1 MSIIIFC
8 LLLLL
13 SVPSRATPM
22 ATATVS
28 NIKPHLDQ
36 NGNIMDLHDGN
47 TFRVGNT
54 FFWYG
59 AGYGDCTEMAS
70 GCASIAVGSCGFNLN
85 HTVNLATSTD
95 LVNWNFHGN
104 ILPSRPTGILFSPF
118 LARSNS
124 TGMYVL
130 WFNLLPVV
138 NGHGD
143 FDHSCLAV
151 AASASP
157 YGPFKMMNNN
167 VTGLAYKALPDGPAL
182 FVDDDGMGYIAFTHE
197 DSHINLVQQ
206 LSPDLYTPLP
216 GEKTSAQ
223 IGQTNNEGILMFKRK
238 GLYYIMFGPCCC
250 FCAEGSTLSVF
261 TATSPL
267 GPYHEQQNP
276 VVLQNTWHGQTGSVW
291 FTGVDYVL
299 YGDRWQSAPDKIK
312 AHDFSYWAPLIFNDN
327 GSIQTL
333 SWEDTVHIKY

>member
-1 MSIIIFC
+1 MIIFH
-8 LLLLL
+8 LFLLLL
-13 SVPSRATPM
+13 SIVSATLFS
-22 ATATVS
+22 TATVS

-47 TFRVGNT
+47 TLRIGDT

-59 AGYGDCTEMAS
+59 AGYGDCKEQSS
-70 GCASIAVGSCGFNLN
+70 GCASLAVGSCGFNLN
-85 HTVNLATSTD
+85 HTVNLATSSD
-95 LVNWNFHGN
+95 LVHWTFHGS
-104 ILPSRPTGILFSPF
+104 ILPARPDGILFSPF

-130 WFNLLPVV
+130 WFNLLPVI
-138 NGHGD
+138 NGNGD
-143 FDHSCLAV
+143 FEHSYLAL
-151 AASASP
+151 AASVSP

-167 VTGLAYKALPDGPAL
+167 VTGLAYRELPDGPAL
-182 FVDDDGMGYIAFTHE
+182 FVDDDGAGYLALTHE
-197 DSHINLVQQ
+197 SSHINLVQQ

-223 IGQTNNEGILMFKRK
+223 IGGGNNEGILMFKRND
-238 GLYYIMFGPCCC
+238 LYYIIFGPCCC
-250 FCAEGSTLSVF
+250 FCGEGSTLSVF

-267 GPYHEQQNP
+267 GPYQEQQNP
-276 VVLQNTWHGQTGSVW
+276 VILASTWHGQTGSVW

-312 AHDFSYWAPLIFNDN
+312 AHDFSYWAPLIFNEN
-327 GSIQTL
+327 GSIQAL
-333 SWEDTVHIKY
+333 SWEDTVDIRY